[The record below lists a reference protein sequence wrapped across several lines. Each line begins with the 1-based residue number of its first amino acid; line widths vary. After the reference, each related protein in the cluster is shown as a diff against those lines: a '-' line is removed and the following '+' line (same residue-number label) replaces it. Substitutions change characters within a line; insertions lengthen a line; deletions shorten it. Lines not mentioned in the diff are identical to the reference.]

1 MEKFIF
7 DHVIEINNMKLLYN
21 ILELSYTNEAV
32 GNHCTQYLEDKD
44 KDKYYKL
51 TINDIYIKSLSN
63 FKWSKNISSWF
74 TQNNIQL
81 INELYKEDFK
91 FLKENGFDYLI

>member
-1 MEKFIF
+1 MI
-7 DHVIEINNMKLLYN
+7 Y
-21 ILELSYTNEAV
+21 
-32 GNHCTQYLEDKD
+32 
-44 KDKYYKL
+44 
-51 TINDIYIKSLSN
+51 IYIKSVSN